1 MISTRRISE
10 QNAATY
16 AAAKDFC
23 QVFER
28 EMDRLYMLSFLLT
41 ADHTMAE
48 RCFVGGLE
56 ESAKSPRVFKEWA
69 HSWARR
75 MIVQNAV
82 RMIEPQP
89 ANNHA
94 VNRSPQDS
102 KIGPIE
108 ISAVVGLPA
117 FERFVFVLSVL
128 ESYSA
133 QDCALLL
140 HCTRAEVM
148 AARACAL
155 QQIGRSAERNRLST
169 NTVACSGERVT
180 PLAVKLEA
188 VLGLGTSA

>member
-1 MISTRRISE
+1 MIGTRRITE
-10 QNAATY
+10 QNSATY

-23 QVFER
+23 QVFEQ

-56 ESAKSPRVFKEWA
+56 DSAKSSRVFKEWA

-82 RMIEPQP
+82 QMIGPQP
-89 ANNHA
+89 ANNQA
-94 VNRSPQDS
+94 VDRSAEDS
-102 KIGPIE
+102 EIRPIE
-108 ISAVVGLPA
+108 ISAVAGLPA

-128 ESYSA
+128 ESYPV

-140 HCTRAEVM
+140 HCTRGEAT
-148 AARACAL
+148 AARARAL
-155 QQIGRSAERNRLST
+155 QQIGRAAERNRLST
-169 NTVACSGERVT
+169 DTVARSGDQVT

-188 VLGLGTSA
+188 VPGLGTSA